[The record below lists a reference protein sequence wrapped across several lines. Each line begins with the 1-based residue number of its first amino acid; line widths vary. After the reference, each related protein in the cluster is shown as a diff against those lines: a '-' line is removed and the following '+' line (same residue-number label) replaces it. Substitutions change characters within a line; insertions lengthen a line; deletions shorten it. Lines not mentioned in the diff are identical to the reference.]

1 MKRLALSAGLLA
13 TAVCMATLAVG
24 CALSVAPTS
33 SQDRQITIELASYPA
48 RISANDSTATAE
60 VWATIRKG
68 NKPVADSTLVVFATT
83 VGEITAAS
91 LTRDGLAIAFLLS
104 PGDGRPQRAE
114 IIAQALTVRD
124 TLEVDFV
131 IVE

>member
-1 MKRLALSAGLLA
+1 MKRTVLYARTL
-13 TAVCMATLAVG
+13 AVCVAMLAVG

-33 SQDRQITIELASYPA
+33 SQDRQITLELSSYPA

-68 NKPVADSTLVVFATT
+68 SKPVADSTLVVFATT
-83 VGEITAAS
+83 AGEITAAS
-91 LTRDGLAIAFLLS
+91 LTRDGLAIAFLTS

-124 TLEVDFV
+124 TLEIDFV
-131 IVE
+131 IIE